1 MGATLARYGDAM
13 TGDHERHTGAIDH
26 RIDLFLLA
34 SLQAGYVTPR
44 QARLTGMSDSEI
56 ADAVSAGSIER
67 VHRDLLRM
75 VPWPAGAF
83 DEYAK
88 WCAWFGCPTA
98 VSHHSAAELHGLG
111 SLHPH
116 YLHLSC
122 PGSARP
128 RIPRLAVHRLTL
140 PDDDIEVVGPFRI
153 TTPLRTVLDL
163 ADSGVSQAVLNEVVA
178 DAVAIERIA
187 PVDVLE
193 KSTSRSSHTV
203 ERVERALVACGRS
216 H

>member
-1 MGATLARYGDAM
+1 MGATVARYGVAM
-13 TGDHERHTGAIDH
+13 TGDHERQMGAIDH

-44 QARLTGMSDSEI
+44 QARSTGMTDAEI
-56 ADAVSAGSIER
+56 ADAVAAGSVER

-75 VPWPAGAF
+75 VPWPTGVF
-83 DEYAK
+83 DEFAK
-88 WCAWFGCPTA
+88 WCAWFGGHTA

-128 RIPRLAVHRLTL
+128 RIPQLAVHRLTL
-140 PDDDIEVVGPFRI
+140 PDDDVEVVGPFRI

-163 ADSGVSQAVLNEVVA
+163 ADSGISQAVLNEVVA

-187 PVDVLE
+187 PVDVLA
-193 KSTSRSSHTV
+193 KSTSRSARTV
-203 ERVERALVACGRS
+203 ERVERALVACNR
-216 H
+216 